1 MELSPWVNNE
11 KAIAD
16 NSKHTFSAEL
26 LSVQDSGHFAFE
38 QIDDVITLFNT
49 LPSKATANNI
59 DDIQSIYE
67 QYRALPYALRV
78 YVTNYDKMSDLLA
91 QMHKISAEDNLDWF
105 DEADIPSNSGSN
117 IGTATGDT
125 SKIALFTV
133 IAAVAAAV
141 LVLAAIR
148 LKRSKKDHDMGED
161 A

>member
-1 MELSPWVNNE
+1 MIVMFIIFLP
-11 KAIAD
+11 II
-16 NSKHTFSAEL
+16 L
-26 LSVQDSGHFAFE
+26 LLLQMLQPTVLIRAMY
-38 QIDDVITLFNT
+38 
-49 LPSKATANNI
+49 
-59 DDIQSIYE
+59 IQSIYE

-105 DEADIPSNSGSN
+105 DETDIPSNSGSN